1 MAGDELVFV
10 PLGGVGEIGMNLALY
25 GYGRG
30 RNRKWLAVDMGVSFG
45 NDELP
50 GVDGVLPDID
60 YLLKHKRNLVGIAI
74 THAHEDHFGAL
85 FDLWPD
91 LEVPVF
97 MTPFS
102 AGLLAA
108 KAEGEATAP
117 KIPVEIVQQGARVTV
132 EPFELEYIPMSHSIP
147 EPNAIAIRTPAGLVL
162 HSGDWKLDPS
172 PLVGK
177 PTDARR
183 LQELGEE
190 GVLALICDSTN
201 AMREGVS
208 PSEAD
213 VAEALQKIIDG
224 APNRV
229 VVTTFASNI
238 ARLRTVALAARKAD
252 REVVVIGRAMQRALA
267 VAEEMGYLEG
277 VGPIRDQE
285 AFGHLPR
292 NKVLALMTGSQGEPR
307 AALARIANGDH
318 RDVALAQGDLVIFSS
333 RTIPGNERSVNGI
346 INALVDQGVEIISD
360 SDGLVH
366 VSGHPRRDEL
376 RQMYAWTKPDIL
388 IPVHGEARHLHEHA
402 KLGRAE
408 GIANVIELRNGTM
421 ARLAPGP
428 AEIVDSVHSGRLY
441 RDGRLVVHPDVSGVA
456 ERRRLSFAGSVTVSL
471 AMATDGDLL
480 DDPQIAMI
488 GLPLVDDQGEPF
500 AAIVEDAIENAL
512 ASMPR
517 PRLRDPSTVQE
528 AVRRAV
534 RNGVATAWGK
544 KPATAVL
551 ISVIEDE

>member
-1 MAGDELVFV
+1 MAGDQLVFV

-25 GYGRG
+25 GFGRG
-30 RNRKWLAVDMGVSFG
+30 RNRQWLAVDMGVSFA
-45 NDELP
+45 NEDLP

-60 YLLKHKRNLVGIAI
+60 YLLERKRNLVGIAI

-91 LEVPVF
+91 LEVPVY

-108 KAEGEATAP
+108 KAESEPQAP
-117 KIPVEIVQQGARVTV
+117 KIQVKVVQQGARVTAG
-132 EPFELEYIPMSHSIP
+132 PFELEYIPMSHSIP

-162 HSGDWKLDPS
+162 HTGDWKLDPT
-172 PLVGK
+172 PLIGK
-177 PTDARR
+177 PTDGDR
-183 LQELGEE
+183 LQELGDE

-201 AMREGVS
+201 AMRDGVS
-208 PSEAD
+208 PSEVD
-213 VAEALQKIIDG
+213 VAVVLEKIIAD

-252 REVVVIGRAMQRALA
+252 REVVVIGRAMQRALS

-285 AFGHLPR
+285 AFGYLPR

-307 AALARIANGDH
+307 AALARIAGGDH
-318 RDVALAQGDLVIFSS
+318 RDVALAKGDLAIFSS
-333 RTIPGNERSVNGI
+333 RTIPGNERSVNRI

-376 RQMYAWTKPDIL
+376 RQMYAWTRPQIL
-388 IPVHGEARHLHEHA
+388 VPVHGEARHLHEHA
-402 KLGRAE
+402 KLARAE
-408 GIANVIELRNGTM
+408 GIDNVIELRNGTM
-421 ARLAPGP
+421 ARLAPDP
-428 AEIVDSVHSGRLY
+428 AEILDSVHSGRLY
-441 RDGRLVVHPDVSGVA
+441 RDGKLLLHPDASGVA
-456 ERRRLSFAGSVTVSL
+456 ERRRLAFAGSVTVSL

-488 GLPLVDDQGEPF
+488 GLPVVDGDGNPMV
-500 AAIVEDAIENAL
+500 AIVEDAIESTL
-512 ASMPR
+512 ASLPR
-517 PRLRDPSTVQE
+517 PRLKDPGTVRE

-534 RNGVATAWGK
+534 RNGVALAWGK